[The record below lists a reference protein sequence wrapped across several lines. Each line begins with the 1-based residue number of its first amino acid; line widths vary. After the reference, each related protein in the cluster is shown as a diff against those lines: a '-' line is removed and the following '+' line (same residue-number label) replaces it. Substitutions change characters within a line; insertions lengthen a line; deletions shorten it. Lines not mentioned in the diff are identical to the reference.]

1 MLLFGGQIWSVPIVK
16 KGRGSMLKGKVAVV
30 TGGTRGIGFEIVR
43 KYLANGARVV
53 LFGSRQESVDKALAR
68 LKEEN
73 DSWEAG
79 GKFPTLTDAKEVEKA
94 ILEVKDTYGRIDIL
108 VNNAGISQD
117 TPLYDYTP
125 EEFDKVIDLNVK
137 AIFYAI
143 LPTAK
148 LMKEQ
153 GGGCII
159 NTSSMVSISG
169 QPAGVGYPTSKFAVN
184 GMTISLA
191 RELGKDH
198 IRVNAVAPGVTKTD
212 MVAALP
218 EQVIQAISAKIP
230 YGRAGEPEEVA
241 NAFLYLASDMASYV
255 TGEILSV
262 DGASRV

>member
-1 MLLFGGQIWSVPIVK
+1 MLLE
-16 KGRGSMLKGKVAVV
+16 GKVAVV
-30 TGGTRGIGFEIVR
+30 TGGTRGIGFAIVR

-53 LFGSRQESVDKALAR
+53 LFGSKQETVDAALAK

-73 DSWEAG
+73 DKWEVDG
-79 GKFPTLTDAKEVEKA
+79 MCPKLTDAKEVEKA
-94 ILEVKDTYGRIDIL
+94 ILAVKEKFGKIDIL
-108 VNNAGISQD
+108 VNNAGISQS

-125 EEFDKVIDLNVK
+125 EEFDKVIDLNVR
-137 AIFYAI
+137 ALFYAT

-148 LMKEQ
+148 IMKEQ

-169 QPAGVGYPTSKFAVN
+169 QASGVGYPTSKSAVN

-218 EQVIQAISAKIP
+218 QQMVDAISAKIP
-230 YGRAGEPEEVA
+230 LGRPGEPEDVA
-241 NAFLYLASDMASYV
+241 NAFLYLASDLADYV

-262 DGASRV
+262 DGACRA

>member
-1 MLLFGGQIWSVPIVK
+1 MLLE
-16 KGRGSMLKGKVAVV
+16 GKVAIV

-43 KYLANGARVV
+43 KYLTNGAKVV
-53 LFGSRQESVDKALAR
+53 LFGSRQETVDKALAK

-73 DSWEAG
+73 AEWIVEG
-79 GKFPTLTDAKEVEKA
+79 MFPKLTDAAEVEKA
-94 ILEVKDTYGRIDIL
+94 ILAVQEKFGKIDIL
-108 VNNAGISQD
+108 VNNAGISQN
-117 TPLYDYTP
+117 TPLYNYTA
-125 EEFDKVIDLNVK
+125 EEFDKAIDLNVR
-137 AIFYAI
+137 ALFYAI
-143 LPTAK
+143 LPAAK
-148 LMKEQ
+148 IMKEQ

-159 NTSSMVSISG
+159 NTSSMVSITG

-218 EQVIQAISAKIP
+218 QQTVDAISAKIP
-230 YGRAGEPEEVA
+230 VGRPGEPEEVA
-241 NAFLYLASDMASYV
+241 NAFLYLASDLASYV

-262 DGASRV
+262 DGACKA